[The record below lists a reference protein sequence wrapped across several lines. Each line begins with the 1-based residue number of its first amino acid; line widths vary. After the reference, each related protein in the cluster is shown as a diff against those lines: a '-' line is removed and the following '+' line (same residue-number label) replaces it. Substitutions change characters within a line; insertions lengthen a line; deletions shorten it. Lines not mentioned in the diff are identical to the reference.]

1 MNFMKKG
8 RKLKM
13 QKLNNEERQVLN
25 EIVKNQSIQELDKE
39 SVLKDLKFSRD
50 TTMENGNVIPEMQ
63 MQEELFS
70 GLIQTIESME
80 QAEWEEMRLLFPLPV
95 VTDEAENEE
104 F

>member
-1 MNFMKKG
+1 MHFMKKG

>member
-70 GLIQTIESME
+70 GLIQTVESME